1 MKNYKGNIIS
11 LAMIIAGAVLA
22 AFSIEEFL
30 SPNKIFDGG
39 VTGASMIL
47 VSKIP
52 VSLGIMVVL
61 LNIPFFMVGYKR
73 LGRVFIVKSVVAI
86 ATFSLSLSVFESMEQ
101 ITRDP
106 LLATIFGAL
115 FLGCGVGL
123 VLRAGGCLD
132 GTEIVGIL
140 VSRKSDFSTGRVVL
154 LINVVIYFVAGL
166 IFGIDSGMYSMVMY
180 FITSKVIDIVDTGM
194 NGSKAVMMVTTD
206 GRKAADEIYNRL
218 GRTVTFLRGEGLVSG
233 SGKDV
238 LYCVVS
244 RAEISELKTII
255 KSLDASSF
263 TTVTD
268 ITEVIGNHIK
278 STKKPPVNE
287 EE

>member
-1 MKNYKGNIIS
+1 
-11 LAMIIAGAVLA
+11 MIIAGAVLA

-30 SPNKIFDGG
+30 SPNRIFDGG

-47 VSKIP
+47 VSRIP
-52 VSLGIMVVL
+52 VSLGIMVVI
-61 LNIPFFMVGYKR
+61 LNIPFFIVGYRR
-73 LGRVFIVKSVVAI
+73 LGRIFIVKSLIAI
-86 ATFSLSLSVFESMEQ
+86 ITFSISLSIFESMEQ

-123 VLRAGGCLD
+123 VLKAGGCLD

-140 VSRKSDFSTGRVVL
+140 VSRKSAFSTGRVVL
-154 LINVVIYFVAGL
+154 LINIVIYFIAGL
-166 IFGIDSGMYSMVMY
+166 VFGIDSGMYSMVMY
-180 FITSKVIDIVDTGM
+180 FITSKVIDIVGSGM
-194 NGSKAVMMVTTD
+194 NGAKAVMMITTD

-238 LYCVVS
+238 LYCVVT
-244 RAEISELKTII
+244 RAEISELRMIV

-263 TTVTD
+263 TAVTD

-278 STKKPPVNE
+278 STEKLPVKG
-287 EE
+287 